1 MITIYHNPR
10 CSKSRQGIAY
20 LEEKGISF
28 DIIKYLDTPL
38 SKEEISSILK
48 KLNLPAM
55 ELVRTKEPIWKEVY
69 ASSPLSEEKII
80 EILAQNPK
88 LIERPIVVHDH
99 RAVIARPIEKIDEIL

>member
-10 CSKSRQGIAY
+10 CSKSREGIAY

-28 DIIKYLDTPL
+28 DVIKYLDAPL
-38 SKEEISSILK
+38 SKEEIMAVLK
-48 KLNLPAM
+48 KLNIPAM
-55 ELVRTKEPIWKEVY
+55 ELVRTKEAIWKEQF
-69 ASSPLSEEKII
+69 AGEALTEEKII

-99 RAVIARPIEKIDEIL
+99 RAVIARPTEKIDEIL